1 MSIAILHKTNT
12 NLVMNK
18 KEINSL
24 KYWAEESIQDK
35 KEREEF
41 LRYCENEL
49 DVKPADAVS
58 YPDFE
63 EYYYRGFK

>member
-1 MSIAILHKTNT
+1 
-12 NLVMNK
+12 MNK
-18 KEINSL
+18 KKINSL

-41 LRYCENEL
+41 LNYCENEL
-49 DVKPADAVS
+49 DVKPGDAVS